1 MPEEAA
7 VNAQDD
13 TSGVRTGARRVIPR
27 REFRHLRAWGG
38 ARVAGGGVLTVCGL
52 LTLFLGGRDAKTYA
66 WATAFLLLAAA
77 NLAAGVWELRVAG
90 TVSSGH

>member
-1 MPEEAA
+1 M
-7 VNAQDD
+7 
-13 TSGVRTGARRVIPR
+13 
-27 REFRHLRAWGG
+27 
-38 ARVAGGGVLTVCGL
+38 CGL